1 MGCLGNILWFIFG
14 GCISGLSWCLTGCLW
29 GVTIIG
35 IPVGLQCFKLASLS
49 FFPFGKEV
57 RYGGGK
63 LNLARTVRTSSG
75 SGARPD
81 RPSALRDRH
90 RYSLWP
96 PAVQADQAGPDA
108 LWSGV
113 RQNADIVTEKVCPG
127 EKFSCSTESH
137 RKFFPGH
144 KRKRWKRGFSF
155 LQILKQNID
164 ESRVLWYSRRANGR
178 ARSFFYAQKHEE
190 KPEKI

>member
-1 MGCLGNILWFIFG
+1 M
-14 GCISGLSWCLTGCLW
+14 IS
-29 GVTIIG
+29 
-35 IPVGLQCFKLASLS
+35 
-49 FFPFGKEV
+49 
-57 RYGGGK
+57 GK
-63 LNLARTVRTSSG
+63 LNLAGVVRASSG
-75 SGARPD
+75 SGARSD

-90 RYSLWP
+90 RHSLWP
-96 PAVQADQAGPDA
+96 PTVQAGQAGPDA
-108 LWSGV
+108 FWSGV
-113 RQNADIVTEKVCPG
+113 RQNADIEAGKVCPG

-155 LQILKQNID
+155 LQISKQNID

>member
-1 MGCLGNILWFIFG
+1 M
-14 GCISGLSWCLTGCLW
+14 IS
-29 GVTIIG
+29 
-35 IPVGLQCFKLASLS
+35 
-49 FFPFGKEV
+49 
-57 RYGGGK
+57 GK
-63 LNLARTVRTSSG
+63 LNLAGAVRASSG
-75 SGARPD
+75 FVARSD

-90 RYSLWP
+90 RHSLWP
-96 PAVQADQAGPDA
+96 PAVQAGQAGPDA

-178 ARSFFYAQKHEE
+178 ARSFFMLKSMRRSLKKFEFKWRWKSCAQESHWHVQNANSVTTT
-190 KPEKI
+190 